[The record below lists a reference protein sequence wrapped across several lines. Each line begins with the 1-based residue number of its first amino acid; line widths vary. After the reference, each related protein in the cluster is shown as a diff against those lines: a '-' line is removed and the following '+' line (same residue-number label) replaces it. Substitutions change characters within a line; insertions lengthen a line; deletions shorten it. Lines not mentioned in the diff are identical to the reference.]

1 VGTRLAKI
9 SGTLTEVSGEELAR
23 QQGMDAAPTS
33 PLGARGLGASQDV
46 AKMAGTGEQVR
57 ASLRETL
64 KERTMTKDVMGEAE
78 RGTERARFDVA
89 RIQTQMQTLT
99 GLGSLDNRI
108 AEQIRQNLLTVT
120 EGAIKNTIDPEAVR
134 TALSK
139 GGTVQVSNEQVQAA
153 VTQLSEIQSKT
164 LTAAEVSKALNLLGI
179 SSSITETTESLA
191 QKLAQT
197 GVFKQATVQDI
208 KALMDQTIERQSK
221 LKISELIDA
230 SGKDISGIDKQ
241 GVANILDIKLD
252 VLDEWTLEEVKAALQ
267 AYSSQ
272 SFANVDE
279 LRDVLASPAA
289 SQSQKDFARKRLA
302 ELGAIGVTSLEEKT
316 NDLQRQMEEGD
327 TVKFGNRQ
335 VRVSELLTDPE
346 LKAVISNALA
356 TPEGLADLEKSDAE
370 LANWVKANQAK
381 LVDIRAEI
389 AKGTEAYVTL
399 QTEYNTLLKD
409 MPADVLDK
417 LTPNWRDAKTIPV
430 AEWVASLP
438 PAVQNIVNEKDPGLR
453 AVKSSIMS
461 TIISKQSPD
470 LAKQFSSDAINAIAT
485 AAGGDQAKAAS
496 LTQDW
501 IDSTQSVITGLT
513 SAEIL
518 KDLPMK
524 FDEDYTQDAFNS
536 LSSQIIQLHTRE
548 AGQTVDGLVK
558 RVQDLL
564 AQNTPES
571 RSQAVQLYKQLGDIR
586 RTMKNKLSPAN
597 VESIRSYTKT
607 KREADNLAKTKQEE
621 LNRAQART
629 SLTPRPVTEVLE
641 LLPQERSHLL
651 KIADYFKESFGS
663 IGDDMRVLI
672 AGGAPEAF
680 KMWMASSG
688 RAKAEVVNGVLEFD
702 VKQPTL
708 DDMILYVAHRTRS
721 VGSSK
726 KHYSA
731 AADGSR
737 RLFSLRDELE
747 AAARNDVSTLSAQ
760 VRDAQANAAG
770 AKNQYDAFVEGLIT
784 Q

>member
-1 VGTRLAKI
+1 MGTRLAKI

-108 AEQIRQNLLTVT
+108 AEQIRQNLLKVT
-120 EGAIKNTIDPEAVR
+120 DGAIKNTIDPEAVR

-208 KALMDQTIERQSK
+208 KALMDQTIEGQSK
-221 LKISELIDA
+221 LKIKELGDKA
-230 SGKDISGIDKQ
+230 GIDKQ

-302 ELGAIGVTSLEEKT
+302 ELGAVGVTSLEEKAG
-316 NDLQRQMEEGD
+316 DLQRQMEEGD

-370 LANWVKANQAK
+370 LATWVKANQAK

-438 PAVQNIVNEKDPGLR
+438 PAVQNIVNEKDAGLR

-524 FDEDYTQDAFNS
+524 FDEDYTQEAFNG
-536 LSSQIIQLHTRE
+536 LSSQIIQLFTGE

-597 VESIRSYTKT
+597 VDSIRSYTKA
-607 KREADNLAKTKQEE
+607 KREADNIIKAKQPE
-621 LNRAQART
+621 LEKVQART
-629 SLTPRPVTEVLE
+629 SLTPRPVTQVLQMIPE
-641 LLPQERSHLL
+641 QREHLY
-651 KIADYFKESFGS
+651 KIAEALKDSFQNV
-663 IGDDMRVLI
+663 GDEMRRII
-672 AGGAPEAF
+672 AGERP
-680 KMWMASSG
+680 S
-688 RAKAEVVNGVLEFD
+688 RLFD
-702 VKQPTL
+702 DWAMGKKGGIPTQPTL
-708 DDMILYVAHRTRS
+708 DDLLLFVSDTVAKQR
-721 VGSSK
+721 GAIFGAK
-726 KHYSA
+726 GASA
-731 AADGSR
+731 ASWAAG

-747 AAARNDVSTLSAQ
+747 SAARVQATGLNKEIADAKAT
-760 VRDAQANAAG
+760 RDDAQR
-770 AKNQYDAFVEGLIT
+770 QYDAFVKGLIT